1 VGPFRAIAA
10 SPATAAGWLTAAAL
24 LSLGVPLFLRMPLW
38 CDATLYAVAARE
50 VAAGGVLYR
59 DVFDTNPPGFVWA
72 LCAVRGTLGPSSEVA
87 RGADLLIVALVV
99 AGLLWWARAAGAR
112 AAGLAWCAAAC
123 AAFYLFSAEFNHVQR
138 DVWMMLPAGAA
149 LALRLGRERRQLIP
163 PGSPSLQGGGES
175 ELGARETL
183 SAREASFSPPPFR
196 EGGAGGVGCLS
207 PIVEGALWG
216 IGCWI
221 KPHLV
226 FVAFAVWLVTRRRLG
241 ARDHIATF
249 AGGLLALAAGAAWL
263 VGSGAWPHFLD
274 VWRTWNADYLRTVM
288 RELPF
293 RCVMQFR
300 YFPPYSAAA
309 LLAVP
314 LAVANLRAPLADT
327 SARRR
332 TALAAVYLAW
342 LGSALLLQRPFHYVH
357 VPETLLMLAVF
368 AANRWPVPGALVLL
382 PVLAGAVVAF
392 GGPTFAHLSPHPALD
407 GTRARLW
414 PRCFV
419 SAERRE
425 VSSAAAMYAQHFGG
439 SDPAELGPVADYL
452 REQNVG
458 DGELIA
464 WHDSPHALYLEL
476 GVRPRFR
483 FMHVGTAA
491 GLGAWQER
499 AVFDELCAALPGA
512 RFAVSDLHRVTER
525 FDALNALDA
534 DGLPKVLPAWQRRE
548 FPFDQE
554 VVFRSPRGRY
564 LVHRITKPV
573 TSARIP
579 EHLDQ
584 AKPNGEK

>member
-1 VGPFRAIAA
+1 VRPFRAIAA
-10 SPATAAGWLTAAAL
+10 SPAPAAGWLTAGAL
-24 LSLGVPLFLRMPLW
+24 LALGVPLFLRMPLW

-50 VAAGGVLYR
+50 VATGGVHYR

-72 LCAVRGTLGPSSEVA
+72 LCAVRGTLGTSSEAA
-87 RGADLLIVALVV
+87 RAADLLIVALVV
-99 AGLLWWARAAGAR
+99 AGLLGWARAAGAR
-112 AAGLAWCAAAC
+112 GAGLAWCAAAC
-123 AAFYLFSAEFNHVQR
+123 AAFYPFAAEFNHAQR

-149 LALRLGRERRQLIP
+149 LSLRLGREQGQLV
-163 PGSPSLQGGGES
+163 PSEAARGFAS
-175 ELGARETL
+175 SGAR
-183 SAREASFSPPPFR
+183 AQGEAASGYPVP
-196 EGGAGGVGCLS
+196 LL
-207 PIVEGALWG
+207 EGALWG
-216 IGCWI
+216 VGCWI
-221 KPHLV
+221 KPHLL
-226 FVAFAVWLVTRRRLG
+226 FIAAAAWLVTRRRFG
-241 ARDHIATF
+241 ARDHVATF
-249 AGGLLALAAGAAWL
+249 AGGLVALAAGAAWL
-263 VGSGAWPHFLD
+263 VASGAWPHFVD
-274 VWRTWNADYLRTVM
+274 VWRTWNADYLGTVM

-293 RCVMQFR
+293 RCAMQLQ

-314 LAVANLRAPLADT
+314 LAVANLRAPTADAP
-327 SARRR
+327 ARRR
-332 TALAAVYLAW
+332 AVLAAVYLAW
-342 LGSALLLQRPFHYVH
+342 LASALLLQRPFHYIH

-382 PVLAGAVVAF
+382 PLLAGAVVAL
-392 GGPTFAHLSPHPALD
+392 GGPTFAHLPPHPALD
-407 GTRARLW
+407 GKRARLW

-419 SAERRE
+419 TAERRE
-425 VSSAAAMYAQHFGG
+425 VSSAAALYAQHFGG

-452 REQNVG
+452 REQNVR

-464 WHDSPHALYLEL
+464 WHDSPHALYLDL

-499 AVFDELCAALPGA
+499 AVFDALRAALPSA
-512 RFAVSDLHRVTER
+512 RFAVSDLHRVTAR
-525 FDALNALDA
+525 YDALNDLDA
-534 DGLPKVLPAWQRRE
+534 DGLPKALPAWQRRE

-579 EHLDQ
+579 ERLDQ
-584 AKPNGEK
+584 AESNGKK